1 MIPISSWYLKWKNFF
16 AHIPQYLY
24 IHIFI
29 IWAKKFNS
37 PDQLIVFEVV
47 EKKNFSQVSFWEIW
61 QDISIAVEV
70 VEILKSQLAA
80 NVTMSN
86 KCSADF
92 WECSPGVFHSACFRR
107 KKSQTLQWLYEVN
120 LAGSYV
126 YLFLGFWLISFWGF
140 SGFFNS
146 PYFRWQNS
154 QTLQSLYYV
163 NLAGSFVY
171 IFLFL
176 NWFFF
181 GVFRGLHSPCLPW
194 KNSQTRSSL
203 HYLNFAG
210 SFVCIFLVFLTDF
223 FLFGVFSFRGFHS
236 HCLRWK
242 NLRLHSHS
250 VWSQFSRELY
260 ISNPFLINLFFWV
273 STRYFSLGL
282 FQTKANCCLVK
293 NACLRGLTSALM
305 TPCMIESC
313 HTYKFCGHVGLF
325 YGYVGLFYVYAGLF
339 FLFCF
344 DTALYA
350 TLMN

>member
-1 MIPISSWYLKWKNFF
+1 MWRDSFIHAKW
-16 AHIPQYLY
+16 
-24 IHIFI
+24 
-29 IWAKKFNS
+29 
-37 PDQLIVFEVV
+37 LIYFCAVTRSL
-47 EKKNFSQVSFWEIW
+47 SQSTSTSTGKETV
-61 QDISIAVEV
+61 Q
-70 VEILKSQLAA
+70 VEILKSQLSA
-80 NVTMSN
+80 TLTTEN